1 MYVRVQSWFPFTVDI
16 CLNARHWLAR
26 QLTQAGIGYEQRAN
40 CLIEVADAAFAQNLL
55 DKQLRTDWSQRLD
68 EFLAQAHPLSG
79 ELCKPLTPRYY
90 WSVSESEFATDVG
103 FENAASLAKF
113 YPQFLHHGI
122 RSFSSADVF
131 CFLGKRAGNLASTGY
146 ATAICRN
153 SSALAEPML
162 KNGLSAPQFLL
173 ASSPCCALMA

>member
-1 MYVRVQSWFPFTVDI
+1 MSEPGK
-16 CLNARHWLAR
+16 
-26 QLTQAGIGYEQRAN
+26 GIHHRDT
-40 CLIEVADAAFAQNLL
+40 EVAARRSRNQTLEVL
-55 DKQLRTDWSQRLD
+55 ERRG
-68 EFLAQAHPLSG
+68 SG
-79 ELCKPLTPRYY
+79 ELCKPLTQRYY
-90 WSVSESEFATDVG
+90 CSVSESEFATDVC
-103 FENAASLAKF
+103 FKNAASLAKF

-131 CFLGKRAGNLASTGY
+131 RFLGKRAGNLASTGY